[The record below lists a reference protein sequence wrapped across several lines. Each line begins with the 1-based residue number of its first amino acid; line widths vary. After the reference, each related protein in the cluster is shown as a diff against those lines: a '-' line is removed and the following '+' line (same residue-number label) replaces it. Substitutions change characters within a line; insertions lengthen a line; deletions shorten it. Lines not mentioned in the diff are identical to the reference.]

1 MAVISG
7 FPCRMVLLWVGRRRV
22 GNTDLASKGDA
33 NSISFNEKSH
43 CDGECVIFGVI
54 YWGLFIMR
62 EGGGRIFSDFIIRP
76 YSKNQNLLIFKQTLQ
91 QYTIKHGAFYQRKSA
106 DGRQMLQF
114 GDDDGQILPE
124 IF

>member
-1 MAVISG
+1 MAVSSG
-7 FPCRMVLLWVGRRRV
+7 FPCRVVLLWVGRRRV
-22 GNTDLASKGDA
+22 GNTDLASKGDT

-43 CDGECVIFGVI
+43 CDGECVILSVI
-54 YWGLFIMR
+54 YCGLFTMP
-62 EGGGRIFSDFIIRP
+62 EGRGRIFSDLIIRP

-114 GDDDGQILPE
+114 GDDDGQVLSK